1 LNRFA
6 ISDYLST
13 QNCVLIEQIFIT
25 NSGDAINLI
34 WLRCLCQLSINLPS
48 EVERQAMR
56 GDRLARIRELRQL
69 SQADLAEMVGLGM
82 QQIYRYEN
90 GKTQPDGDVVARI
103 AQALEVSTDF
113 LLGLT
118 DSPTPY
124 IQADLTE
131 HERRALNAWRKGEK
145 YEAIKEIINDN

>member
-1 LNRFA
+1 
-6 ISDYLST
+6 
-13 QNCVLIEQIFIT
+13 
-25 NSGDAINLI
+25 
-34 WLRCLCQLSINLPS
+34 
-48 EVERQAMR
+48 MR